1 MMYYYWKH
9 RGIRPSVFYSMPRG
23 ELMVLQAFYNREI
36 EERNEAIKNS
46 EGKAVCPIMLF
57 Q

>member
-9 RGIRPSVFYSMPRG
+9 KGISPSVFYSMPRG
-23 ELMVLQAFYNREI
+23 ELTVIQAFYEREI
-36 EERNEAIKNS
+36 ADRNEAIKNS
-46 EGKAVCPIMLF
+46 EGKAVCPLWLF

>member
-23 ELMVLQAFYNREI
+23 ELMVLQAFYIREI
-36 EERNEAIKNS
+36 EDRNEAIKNS
-46 EGKAVCPIMLF
+46 EGKAVCPLMLF

>member
-9 RGIRPSVFYSMPRG
+9 KGIRPSVFYEMPRG
-23 ELMVLQAFYNREI
+23 ELTVVQAFFEREVT
-36 EERNEAIKNS
+36 ERNDALKKS
-46 EGKAVCPIMLF
+46 EGKAICPLMLF